1 MYCLLRGEKDQ
12 THGPKPLL
20 LRRVG
25 IKLNLASNKFLGL
38 LLSLQRH
45 PSNSGRM
52 VPHYRS
58 YEKVAVRSHPLPRR
72 GNGNGTTYG
81 PPAIRHES
89 IALEESFL
97 KQWAQVLH
105 QFGAVLALNKNQPC
119 VVRYTP
125 TKITLAPT
133 IWSGPMGSAKMRYP
147 APIPMTGVK
156 FKKTELTLGPTF
168 LTPMFQKTLAA
179 IPPKRVI

>member
-105 QFGAVLALNKNQPC
+105 QFGAVLALNKINH
-119 VVRYTP
+119 
-125 TKITLAPT
+125 AS
-133 IWSGPMGSAKMRYP
+133 SGIPLQNHTGSDNLERSDGICKMRYP
-147 APIPMTGVK
+147 ATIPMTGVK

>member
-1 MYCLLRGEKDQ
+1 
-12 THGPKPLL
+12 
-20 LRRVG
+20 
-25 IKLNLASNKFLGL
+25 
-38 LLSLQRH
+38 
-45 PSNSGRM
+45 M

-105 QFGAVLALNKNQPC
+105 QFGAVLALNKINHASSGIPLQNHTGSDNLERSDGICKNEIPGNHSHDGREIQKDGTDAGTDILDAN
-119 VVRYTP
+119 VP
-125 TKITLAPT
+125 KDIGGNPAEKGDIKI
-133 IWSGPMGSAKMRYP
+133 GKKGNRRQGRKDK
-147 APIPMTGVK
+147 GV
-156 FKKTELTLGPTF
+156 
-168 LTPMFQKTLAA
+168 
-179 IPPKRVI
+179 

>member
-1 MYCLLRGEKDQ
+1 MKGTASQAIGMPFLYFCDGQSQMYCLLRGEKDQ

-125 TKITLAPT
+125 TKSHWLRQ
-133 IWSGPMGSAKMRYP
+133 SGAVRWD
-147 APIPMTGVK
+147 
-156 FKKTELTLGPTF
+156 L
-168 LTPMFQKTLAA
+168 QK
-179 IPPKRVI
+179 

>member
-1 MYCLLRGEKDQ
+1 
-12 THGPKPLL
+12 
-20 LRRVG
+20 
-25 IKLNLASNKFLGL
+25 
-38 LLSLQRH
+38 
-45 PSNSGRM
+45 M

-125 TKITLAPT
+125 TKSHWLRQ
-133 IWSGPMGSAKMRYP
+133 SGAVRWDLQNEIPGNHSHDGREIQKDGTDAGTDILDANVPKDIGGNP
-147 APIPMTGVK
+147 AEKGDIKIGKKGNRRQGRKDKGV
-156 FKKTELTLGPTF
+156 
-168 LTPMFQKTLAA
+168 
-179 IPPKRVI
+179 

>member
-1 MYCLLRGEKDQ
+1 MYCLLRGEKTKRTARNRYFFEGWESNLIWLQ
-12 THGPKPLL
+12 TSFSDFCYHSKGT
-20 LRRVG
+20 LR
-25 IKLNLASNKFLGL
+25 
-38 LLSLQRH
+38 
-45 PSNSGRM
+45 NSGRM

-58 YEKVAVRSHPLPRR
+58 YENVAVRSHPLPRR

-105 QFGAVLALNKNQPC
+105 QFGAILALNKNQPC

-125 TKITLAPT
+125 TKSHWLRQ
-133 IWSGPMGSAKMRYP
+133 SGAVRWD
-147 APIPMTGVK
+147 
-156 FKKTELTLGPTF
+156 L
-168 LTPMFQKTLAA
+168 QK
-179 IPPKRVI
+179 